1 MVVGVDDLLCVLL
14 RNTLSLQCT
23 KILELAIYQTANVH
37 YCFLTAEKVESA
49 VQSLREELGEQHV
62 WYGIKCIRSFKPLA
76 EALDEDGFSDMLSSG
91 KRVIFVVKW
100 HFLAYF
106 SCTMI
111 FKAIKMML
119 NQPRGCHTFSID
131 GATPRL
137 LETLSLWTDLLEI
150 SVYRTLGSKHIL
162 RPGSG

>member
-1 MVVGVDDLLCVLL
+1 M
-14 RNTLSLQCT
+14 
-23 KILELAIYQTANVH
+23 ANVH

-49 VQSLREELGEQHV
+49 VQSLREELGEQH
-62 WYGIKCIRSFKPLA
+62 
-76 EALDEDGFSDMLSSG
+76 
-91 KRVIFVVKW
+91 W

-131 GATPRL
+131 GATP
-137 LETLSLWTDLLEI
+137 
-150 SVYRTLGSKHIL
+150 
-162 RPGSG
+162 